1 MHQVARFAMH
11 VNQENFC
18 AILGQVALARTVNP
32 EHLVVLM
39 VARIVNR
46 AVRFVDTSR
55 RSNPPFASNA
65 QRIHTQMKKTK
76 FKALVFNVL

>member
-18 AILGQVALARTVNP
+18 AILGQVALAPTANP
-32 EHLVVLM
+32 EHLVVMM

-46 AVRFVDTSR
+46 AVRFVGTNR
-55 RSNPPFASNA
+55 KSNLQFASHA
-65 QRIHTQMKKTK
+65 RIIHTQMKKTK
-76 FKALVFNVL
+76 FKALVLNVL